1 MASELPARRSA
12 AAEPG
17 LDELTLARAQRGDRG
32 AFRRLVERHQGQVQA
47 LLSRMLVGRCGD
59 VEDLTQE
66 TFLRVH
72 QALPGF
78 DPSGSAKLS
87 TWILTIATRLA
98 IDLLRRPPRTLP
110 EPTLVAPDPESEVA
124 GRALEQRLLRAM
136 AELPDDARAVLILR
150 AYHDLDYPEIAAA
163 LNLELGTVK
172 SRLSRARAALQQVLE
187 RER

>member
-1 MASELPARRSA
+1 MASEVGARRPA
-12 AAEPG
+12 VTAPR
-17 LDELTLARAQRGDRG
+17 LDELTLARAQRGDRS
-32 AFRRLVERHQGQVQA
+32 AFRRLVEVHQGPVEA
-47 LLSRMLVGRCGD
+47 LLSRMLVGRSGE
-59 VEDLTQE
+59 VEDLAQE

-78 DPSGSAKLS
+78 DPAGPAKLS

-98 IDLLRRPPRTLP
+98 IDLLRRPPRVWP
-110 EPTLVAPDPESEVA
+110 EPTAVVPDPETEVA

-150 AYHDLDYPEIAAA
+150 AYHDLDYPEIAEA
-163 LNLELGTVK
+163 LSLELGTVK
-172 SRLSRARAALQQVLE
+172 SRLSRARAALQRVLE

>member
-1 MASELPARRSA
+1 MGRR
-12 AAEPG
+12 E
-17 LDELTLARAQRGDRG
+17 E
-32 AFRRLVERHQGQVQA
+32 
-47 LLSRMLVGRCGD
+47 
-59 VEDLTQE
+59 VEDLAQE

-78 DPSGSAKLS
+78 DPAGPAKLS

-98 IDLLRRPPRTLP
+98 IDLLRRPPRAYA
-110 EPTLVAPDPESEVA
+110 EPMGRAPDPESEVA

-172 SRLSRARAALQQVLE
+172 SRLSRARAALQQVRE

>member
-1 MASELPARRSA
+1 MASEVHARRSPSA
-12 AAEPG
+12 SPS
-17 LDELTLARAQRGDRG
+17 LDELSLARAQRGDRA
-32 AFRRLVERHQGQVQA
+32 AFRRLVEVHQGQVQA
-47 LLSRMLVGRCGD
+47 LLARMLVGRSAE
-59 VEDLTQE
+59 VEDLAQE

-78 DPSGSAKLS
+78 DPAGSAKLS

-98 IDLLRRPPRTLP
+98 IDLLRRPQRAAP
-110 EPTLVAPDPESEVA
+110 EPAIAGPDPESEVA
-124 GRALEQRLLRAM
+124 GRVLEQRLLRAM

-150 AYHDLDYPEIAAA
+150 AYHDLDYPEIAQA

>member
-12 AAEPG
+12 EAEPG

-32 AFRRLVERHQGQVQA
+32 RFFRRLVEGHQGQVQA
-47 LLSRMLVGRCGD
+47 LLFRMLVGRRGE

-78 DPSGSAKLS
+78 DPAGSAKLS

-98 IDLLRRPPRTLP
+98 IDLLRRPPPTLP
-110 EPTLVAPDPESEVA
+110 EPTLGAPDPESEVA
-124 GRALEQRLLRAM
+124 GRALERRLLRAM

-163 LNLELGTVK
+163 FEPGVGHGQVAAVPGTGG
-172 SRLSRARAALQQVLE
+172 SPAGPGA
-187 RER
+187 